1 MVRIEPNARRGPA
14 PERRKKLKQ
23 HSLIDKVYSPRNLA
37 EAWDKVRR
45 NKGCAGVDRRTVQHF
60 EKHADRLLRA
70 LHEQLKSGTYSTQ
83 AIRRVWIPKAD
94 GRKRPL
100 GIPTVADRVVQQ
112 AVLNVLAPIF
122 ERKFVESSH
131 GFRPGRSTHTALR
144 EVWKHVRGGLR
155 WIVDA
160 DIKGYFDTIPHER
173 LVDFVAEE
181 VADGKVLSLVRQFL
195 SAKVMDELELK
206 DVELGTPQGGVIS
219 PLLANIYL
227 HYFDAKM
234 EAEGYVVIRY
244 ADDFVVLCRTEQ
256 KAREA
261 HSRVKQILEGELA
274 LTVHPEKTKITHISR
289 GIEFLGYAIQWQRSL
304 YAIPRDKSVERFKEK
319 VRNLTRRSP
328 RRRPQELIRRL
339 NPVIRGWGNYYR
351 KAHVRKLFWRLD
363 QWILRRVRAHI
374 AGKWR
379 NQATEEYPMRVLWGH
394 YRLVSLWM
402 LSRRLKAHP

>member
-1 MVRIEPNARRGPA
+1 MRIEPSDWRGPA

-23 HSLIDKVYSPRNLA
+23 HSLIDKVYLPRNLA
-37 EAWDKVRR
+37 EAWEKVRS
-45 NKGCAGVDRRTVQHF
+45 NKGCAGVDRRTIQHF
-60 EKHADRLLRA
+60 EKHADRLLSA
-70 LHEQLKSGTYSTQ
+70 LHEQLKAGTYSTQ

-144 EVWKHVRGGLR
+144 EVWKHLKGGLR

-181 VADGKVLSLVRQFL
+181 VADGKVLSLIRQFL
-195 SAKVMDELELK
+195 SAKVMEETELK

-227 HYFDAKM
+227 HYFDVKM
-234 EAEGYVVIRY
+234 EAEGYKVIRY

-261 HSRVKQILEGELA
+261 HARVKEILEGELA
-274 LTVHPEKTKITHISR
+274 LTVHPEKTKVTHVSR
-289 GIEFLGYAIQWQRSL
+289 EIEFLGYLIRWQRSL
-304 YAIPRDKSVERFKEK
+304 YAIPREKSVERFKEK

-328 RRRPQELIRRL
+328 RCRPQELIRRL
-339 NPVIRGWGNYYR
+339 NPVLRGWGNYYR
-351 KAHVRKLFWRLD
+351 KANVKRLFWRLD
-363 QWILRRVRAHI
+363 QWVLRRVRAHI
-374 AGKWR
+374 ATKWR
-379 NQATEEYPMRVLWGH
+379 NQAHEKYPTRTLRNRYG
-394 YRLVSLWM
+394 LVGMWQLCPP
-402 LSRRLKAHP
+402 RKAHP